1 MAAIVSFRCRSCSKI
16 REGSPSFGY
25 SAAHDYLQIPKSERD
40 RRARLTSDIRG
51 GKSAIGTTRAGPEYP
66 ASLPGDFLT
75 TLVW

>member
-1 MAAIVSFRCRSCSKI
+1 MAAIVAFRCRSCSKI

-25 SAAHDYLQIPKSERD
+25 SAAHDYLQIPESDRE
-40 RRARLTSDIRG
+40 RRAKLTSDICG
-51 GKSAIGTTRAGPEYP
+51 GKSGIRPTRAGPEYP